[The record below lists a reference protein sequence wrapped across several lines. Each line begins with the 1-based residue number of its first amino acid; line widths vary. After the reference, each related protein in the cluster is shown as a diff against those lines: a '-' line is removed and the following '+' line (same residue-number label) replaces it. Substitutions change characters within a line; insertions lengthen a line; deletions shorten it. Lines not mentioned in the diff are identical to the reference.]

1 MRIFKATHVYG
12 GDLIDEIFAKLG
24 AEKFYLGWDNF
35 CKFNSIQ
42 MEDDACLYI
51 VKSEKNGSCSSPA
64 FMEIDYIMSQILREA
79 GFKPYDEVYIDFIQ
93 SSN

>member
-1 MRIFKATHVYG
+1 MRIFKATHVHG

-51 VKSEKNGSCSSPA
+51 VKSEKNSSCPSPA

-79 GFKPYDEVYIDFIQ
+79 GFKPYDEVYIDFI
-93 SSN
+93 